1 MKKEKK
7 KSNYIIAKNKQR
19 SVIQI
24 YAIFWINRSI
34 PSIHL
39 MQLSLCLFKWK
50 LLNNMVCRFLQAH
63 CSSDT
68 ITRHKEYQK
77 YMETSYGKEH
87 LFCYYSKW
95 KLCTIYHCH
104 YIHICIYLYCN
115 IQLQQILPKERSCF
129 TKLIFISGISLKN
142 IHMT

>member
-50 LLNNMVCRFLQAH
+50 LLNDMVCRFLQAH
-63 CSSDT
+63 FSSDT
-68 ITRHKEYQK
+68 ITRYKKYQK
-77 YMETSYGKEH
+77 YTETSYTKEH

-95 KLCTIYHCH
+95 ELYYHCH

-115 IQLQQILPKERSCF
+115 IQLQQILSKERSCF
-129 TKLIFISGISLKN
+129 TKLIFISAISSKN